1 MSETEANMS
10 VLKPFP
16 MVNSE
21 GNRLKFRIG
30 LCLFTCYTEKVL
42 LFFVHRLEKISIKV
56 ATHIG
61 LTIYLQFRKKVF
73 FLFDLLFSVW
83 MNSEYVDVERHA

>member
-30 LCLFTCYTEKVL
+30 LFLFTCYTEKVL
-42 LFFVHRLEKISIKV
+42 SPIRENL
-56 ATHIG
+56 
-61 LTIYLQFRKKVF
+61 Y
-73 FLFDLLFSVW
+73 
-83 MNSEYVDVERHA
+83 

>member
-30 LCLFTCYTEKVL
+30 LFLFTCYTEKVL
-42 LFFVHRLEKISIKV
+42 LFFVHRFEKISIKV
-56 ATHIG
+56 ATHIAYRIDNIS
-61 LTIYLQFRKKVF
+61 TISKKVF
-73 FLFDLLFSVW
+73 FLFDLLFSV
-83 MNSEYVDVERHA
+83 

>member
-1 MSETEANMS
+1 MS

-30 LCLFTCYTEKVL
+30 LFLFTCYTEKVL
-42 LFFVHRLEKISIKV
+42 LFFVHRFEKISIKV
-56 ATHIG
+56 ATHIAYRIDNIS
-61 LTIYLQFRKKVF
+61 TISKKVF
-73 FLFDLLFSVW
+73 FLFDLLFSV
-83 MNSEYVDVERHA
+83 